1 MKVRGRIKKLFPM
14 KSGVSRLGNNWRRQ
28 DFILEFFAEPT
39 DQYADTVQ
47 LSVMNDKIDEF
58 ALNEGDEVN
67 VEVRH
72 QVKTYGERL
81 YNDLWVKTL
90 EKVGSGTQ
98 APATDATVDATAATT
113 SANVQPT
120 EEQKAAMEKLKQ
132 MGEAAASGEGGDED
146 ELPF

>member
-14 KSGVSRLGNNWRRQ
+14 KSGISRLGNNWRRQ

-47 LSVMNDKIDEF
+47 LSIMNDKIDEF

-72 QVKTYGERL
+72 QVKTYGERI
-81 YNDLWVKTL
+81 YNDLWVKSL
-90 EKVGSGTQ
+90 EKVSSGTQ
-98 APATDATVDATAATT
+98 APATDATAATQ
-113 SANVQPT
+113 SEQPAPQPT
-120 EEQKAAMEKLKQ
+120 EEQKAAMERLKQ
-132 MGEAAASGEGGDED
+132 MGESAASGEGGSED

>member
-1 MKVRGRIKKLFPM
+1 MFPT

-72 QVKTYGERL
+72 QVKTYGERI
-81 YNDLWVKTL
+81 YNDLWVKSL
-90 EKVGSGTQ
+90 EKVSSGTQ
-98 APATDATVDATAATT
+98 APATDDTVETT
-113 SANVQPT
+113 SANAQPT
-120 EEQKAAMEKLKQ
+120 DEQKAAMEKLKQ
-132 MGEAAASGEGGDED
+132 MGESAASGEGGNED

>member
-47 LSVMNDKIDEF
+47 LSIMNDKIDEF

-90 EKVGSGTQ
+90 EKVSGSTQ
-98 APATDATVDATAATT
+98 APATDATAETT

-120 EEQKAAMEKLKQ
+120 DEQKAAMERLKQ
-132 MGEAAASGEGGDED
+132 MGESAASGEGGNED
-146 ELPF
+146 DLPF

>member
-90 EKVGSGTQ
+90 EKVSSGTQ
-98 APATDATVDATAATT
+98 APATGATAAAT
-113 SANVQPT
+113 SEQPAPRLT
-120 EEQKAAMEKLKQ
+120 DEQKAAMERLKQ
-132 MGEAAASGEGGDED
+132 MGEAAASGEGGDD
-146 ELPF
+146 EQLPF